1 MCFGVQVA
9 ASLEAEESERHS
21 LTGQLQA
28 VLRDLKRKERAKPD
42 TQLDW
47 FLQVREGGE
56 AGS

>member
-1 MCFGVQVA
+1 MQVA